1 MPAEIAIDLMVGGRI
16 PQRKVTE
23 VDSGLLNAFPQR
35 GHMVSQALSRVDDNV
50 LIREAQRGN
59 RVAFEELV
67 RQYDQA
73 VLRLALRLTAS
84 ESDAQDIYQEAF
96 LKAYRNLGDTLA
108 SQSRWPDAISAL
120 RKAVE
125 LDSGNA
131 DVRYDLAS
139 VLLESGNLDD
149 AITEFRATLRI
160 APTMVDAHNNLG
172 IALGSQGKL
181 DEAIEE
187 FRRVLAIRPDVAS
200 AQQNLAMALAA
211 VRARG
216 K

>member
-1 MPAEIAIDLMVGGRI
+1 MPAEVAFDLVVGGRI

-84 ESDAQDIYQEAF
+84 ESDARDIDLEA
-96 LKAYRNLGDTLA
+96 LLQAYWILVG
-108 SQSRWPDAISAL
+108 L
-120 RKAVE
+120 RFE
-125 LDSGNA
+125 CS
-131 DVRYDLAS
+131 
-139 VLLESGNLDD
+139 
-149 AITEFRATLRI
+149 
-160 APTMVDAHNNLG
+160 
-172 IALGSQGKL
+172 
-181 DEAIEE
+181 
-187 FRRVLAIRPDVAS
+187 
-200 AQQNLAMALAA
+200 
-211 VRARG
+211 
-216 K
+216 